1 MSKENGQVGLRGT
14 VRLCVCARA
23 LRSCARALRACA
35 RVQFWGRTTW
45 VNNQTSPI
53 WRVGA
58 PSYYNSVIKEVEP
71 YCVVKG

>member
-14 VRLCVCARA
+14 DR
-23 LRSCARALRACA
+23 LRACA
-35 RVQFWGRTTW
+35 RACVQFWGRATW

-58 PSYYNSVIKEVEP
+58 PSYYNSVIKEVGP